1 MNFIVIIL
9 NFSTLKLDKLL
20 AANLEKQKLSS
31 LTAVQERAIP
41 AILEGRDCLAIA
53 PTGTGKTEAFAIPII
68 QRLRTK
74 ATPYRLSVLVL
85 LPTRELCIQ
94 TKQRITHL
102 IDGMNLTIAS
112 FYGGGTYESQLDVY
126 PQAQMILATPG
137 RLLDFIEQGLIDL
150 KTIDTLVIDEFDQLL
165 DLGFSMEINKII
177 NALPAERQT
186 IFSSATKTSEIEK
199 IVRKRL
205 NTPVEIIIDAAAKKG
220 QIEECVLYV
229 DKNDKKSLLRH
240 ILENRVSQQVIVFTR
255 TVHAVERI
263 ETDLNRNGISCS
275 ALYGD
280 KSQQQREEIIDKF
293 RQKEVRVLI
302 ATDLLARGVD
312 FPDLEAIINY
322 EVPDSP
328 ELYTH
333 RIGRTG
339 RSEADGKAFTF
350 CDAEDNEKWIKLQLA
365 LKRQIRIDDQHPY
378 LLSWEKMLS
387 SSQNNQRKGSP
398 KSRKRR

>member
-1 MNFIVIIL
+1 MDFIFIIL
-9 NFSTLKLDKLL
+9 NFSILKLDKSLS
-20 AANLEKQKLSS
+20 ANLEKRKLSS
-31 LTAVQERAIP
+31 LTPVQERAIP

-53 PTGTGKTEAFAIPII
+53 PTGTGKTEAYAIPII

-74 ATPYRLSVLVL
+74 VTADRLSVLVL

-94 TKQRITHL
+94 TQQRITNL
-102 IDGMNLTIAS
+102 IEGMDLIIAS
-112 FYGGGTYESQLDVY
+112 FYGGGTYESQLEVY
-126 PQAQMILATPG
+126 PNAHMILATPG
-137 RLLDFIEQGLIDL
+137 RLLDFLDRGSIDL
-150 KTIDTLVIDEFDQLL
+150 KTIDTLVVDEFDQLL
-165 DLGFSMEINKII
+165 DLGFAADINKII
-177 NALPAERQT
+177 NKLPAERQS
-186 IFSSATKTSEIEK
+186 IFSSATKTAEIEK
-199 IVRKRL
+199 IVRKKL
-205 NTPVEIIIDAAAKKG
+205 NTPVEIIIDTALKKG
-220 QIEECVLYV
+220 QIVESVMYV
-229 DKNDKKSLLRH
+229 DKNDKKSLLVH
-240 ILENRVSQQVIVFTR
+240 LLENRISRQAIVFTR
-255 TVHAVERI
+255 TVQGVERI
-263 ETDLNRNGISCS
+263 ETALNRNGVSCL

-280 KSQQQREEIIDKF
+280 KSQQKREEIIAQF
-293 RQKEVRVLI
+293 RRKEVRVLI

-387 SSQNNQRKGSP
+387 SSQTNPRKGSS

>member
-1 MNFIVIIL
+1 MDFIFIIL
-9 NFSTLKLDKLL
+9 NFSALKLDKLL
-20 AANLEKQKLSS
+20 TANLEKQKLSS
-31 LTAVQERAIP
+31 LTPVQEKAIP
-41 AILEGRDCLAIA
+41 AILAGRDCLAIA

-68 QRLRTK
+68 QRLQTK
-74 ATPYRLSVLVL
+74 VTTGTLSVLIL

-94 TKQRITHL
+94 TQQRITNL
-102 IDGMNLTIAS
+102 IDGMDLIIAS

-137 RLLDFIEQGLIDL
+137 RLLDFIDQGIIDL
-150 KTIDTLVIDEFDQLL
+150 KAIDTLVIDEFDQLL
-165 DLGFSMEINKII
+165 DLGFAADINKII
-177 NALPAERQT
+177 NKLPVDRQSV
-186 IFSSATKTSEIEK
+186 FSSATKTAEIEK
-199 IVRKRL
+199 IVRKKL
-205 NTPVEIIIDAAAKKG
+205 NNPVEIIIDAAVKKG
-220 QIEECVLYV
+220 HIEESVLYV

-240 ILENRVSQQVIVFTR
+240 LLENRISGQAIVFTR

-280 KSQQQREEIIDKF
+280 KSQQKREEIIAKF

-387 SSQNNQRKGSP
+387 SSQNNTRKGSS

>member
-1 MNFIVIIL
+1 MGFTFIIL
-9 NFSTLKLDKLL
+9 NFSALKLDKILV
-20 AANLEKQKLSS
+20 ANLEKQKLSS
-31 LTAVQERAIP
+31 LTPIQEIAIP

-53 PTGTGKTEAFAIPII
+53 PTGTGKTEAFVIPII

-74 ATPYRLSVLVL
+74 ITADHLSVLIL

-94 TKQRITHL
+94 TKQRISGL
-102 IDGMNLTIAS
+102 IDGMDLTIAS
-112 FYGGGTYESQLDVY
+112 FYGGGTYESQLEVY
-126 PQAQMILATPG
+126 PKAQMILATPG
-137 RLLDFIEQGLIDL
+137 RLLDFIEQGIIDL

-165 DLGFSMEINKII
+165 DLGFTKELNKII
-177 NALPAERQT
+177 GTLPAERQT
-186 IFSSATKTSEIEK
+186 IFSSATKTVEIEK

-205 NTPVEIIIDAAAKKG
+205 SNPVEINLEAKTKKG
-220 QIEECVLYV
+220 QIEESVLYV
-229 DKNDKKSLLRH
+229 DKNDKKNLLRYL
-240 ILENRVSQQVIVFTR
+240 LENRVSRQVIVFTR

-263 ETDLNRNGISCS
+263 ATDLDRHGISCS

-280 KSQQQREEIIDKF
+280 KSQQKREEIIDKF

-322 EVPDSP
+322 EIPDSP

-339 RSEADGKAFTF
+339 RSEAAGKAFTF
-350 CDAEDNEKWIKLQLA
+350 CDAEDNEKWIKLQLS
-365 LKRQIRIDDQHPY
+365 LKRQIKIDDQHPY

-387 SSQNNQRKGSP
+387 SSQNNQRKGAS

>member
-1 MNFIVIIL
+1 MDFIFIIL
-9 NFSTLKLDKLL
+9 NFSTLKLDKSLS
-20 AANLEKQKLSS
+20 ANLEKRKLSS
-31 LTAVQERAIP
+31 LTPVQERAIP

-53 PTGTGKTEAFAIPII
+53 PTGTGKTEAYAIPII

-74 ATPYRLSVLVL
+74 VTADRLSVLVL

-94 TKQRITHL
+94 TQQRITNL
-102 IDGMNLTIAS
+102 IEGMDLIIAS
-112 FYGGGTYESQLDVY
+112 FYGGGTYESQLEVY
-126 PQAQMILATPG
+126 PNAHMILATPG
-137 RLLDFIEQGLIDL
+137 RLLDFLDQGSIDL
-150 KTIDTLVIDEFDQLL
+150 KTIDTFVVDEFDQLL
-165 DLGFSMEINKII
+165 DLGFAADINKII
-177 NALPAERQT
+177 NKLPAERQS
-186 IFSSATKTSEIEK
+186 IFSSATKTAEIEK
-199 IVRKRL
+199 IVRKKL
-205 NTPVEIIIDAAAKKG
+205 KNPVEIIIDTALKKG
-220 QIEECVLYV
+220 QIVESVMYV
-229 DKNDKKSLLRH
+229 DKNDKKSLLVH
-240 ILENRVSQQVIVFTR
+240 LLENRISRQAIVFTR
-255 TVHAVERI
+255 TVQGVERI
-263 ETDLNRNGISCS
+263 ETALNRNGVSCL

-280 KSQQQREEIIDKF
+280 KSQQKREEIIAQF
-293 RQKEVRVLI
+293 RRKEVRVLI

-387 SSQNNQRKGSP
+387 SSQTNPRKGSS

>member
-1 MNFIVIIL
+1 MGFTFIIL
-9 NFSTLKLDKLL
+9 NFSALKLDKILI
-20 AANLEKQKLSS
+20 ANLEKQKLSS
-31 LTAVQERAIP
+31 LTPIQERAIP

-74 ATPYRLSVLVL
+74 LTTGRLSVLIL

-94 TKQRITHL
+94 TQQRIANL
-102 IDGMNLTIAS
+102 IDGMDLIIAS
-112 FYGGGTYESQLDVY
+112 FYGGGSYESQLDVY
-126 PQAQMILATPG
+126 PKAQMVLATPG
-137 RLLDFIEQGLIDL
+137 RLLDFIEQGVIDL

-165 DLGFSMEINKII
+165 DLGFTKEINKII
-177 NALPAERQT
+177 STLPAERQT
-186 IFSSATKTSEIEK
+186 IFSSATKTVEIEK

-205 NTPVEIIIDAAAKKG
+205 NSPVEIIIDAAVKKG
-220 QIEECVLYV
+220 QIEESVLYV
-229 DKNDKKSLLRH
+229 DKNDKKNLLRYL
-240 ILENRVSQQVIVFTR
+240 LENHISQQAIVFTR

-263 ETDLNRNGISCS
+263 ATDLNRHGISCS

-280 KSQQQREEIIDKF
+280 KSQQQREEITTKF

-350 CDAEDNEKWIKLQLA
+350 CDAEDNEKWIKLQLS

-387 SSQNNQRKGSP
+387 SSQNNPRKGSS

>member
-1 MNFIVIIL
+1 LNFIFIIL
-9 NFSTLKLDKLL
+9 NFSTLKLDKSLS
-20 AANLEKQKLSS
+20 ANLEKRKLSS
-31 LTAVQERAIP
+31 LTPVQERAIP

-53 PTGTGKTEAFAIPII
+53 PTGTGKTEAYAIPII

-74 ATPYRLSVLVL
+74 VTADRLSVLVL

-94 TKQRITHL
+94 TQQRITNL
-102 IDGMNLTIAS
+102 IEGMDLIIAS
-112 FYGGGTYESQLDVY
+112 FYGGGTYESQLEVY
-126 PQAQMILATPG
+126 PNAHMILATPG
-137 RLLDFIEQGLIDL
+137 RLLDFLDQGSIDL
-150 KTIDTLVIDEFDQLL
+150 KTIDTFVVDEFDQLL
-165 DLGFSMEINKII
+165 DLGFAADINKII
-177 NALPAERQT
+177 NKLPAERQS
-186 IFSSATKTSEIEK
+186 IFSSATKTAEIEK
-199 IVRKRL
+199 IVRKKL
-205 NTPVEIIIDAAAKKG
+205 KNPVEIIIDTALKKG
-220 QIEECVLYV
+220 QIVESVMYV
-229 DKNDKKSLLRH
+229 DKNDKKSLLVH
-240 ILENRVSQQVIVFTR
+240 LLENRISRQAIVFTR
-255 TVHAVERI
+255 TVQGVERI
-263 ETDLNRNGISCS
+263 ETALNRNGVSCL

-280 KSQQQREEIIDKF
+280 KSQQKREEIIAQF
-293 RQKEVRVLI
+293 RRKEVRVLI

-387 SSQNNQRKGSP
+387 SSQTNPRKGSS

>member
-1 MNFIVIIL
+1 LNFIVIIL

>member
-1 MNFIVIIL
+1 MGFIFIIL

-20 AANLEKQKLSS
+20 TANLEKQKLSS
-31 LTAVQERAIP
+31 LTPIQERAIP

-68 QRLRTK
+68 QRLKTRVNTSH
-74 ATPYRLSVLVL
+74 LSVLIL

-94 TKQRITHL
+94 TQQRITNL
-102 IDGMNLTIAS
+102 IDGMDLIIAS

-137 RLLDFIEQGLIDL
+137 RLLDFMDQGIIDL

-165 DLGFSMEINKII
+165 DLGFAADINKII
-177 NALPAERQT
+177 NTLPAERQT
-186 IFSSATKTSEIEK
+186 IFSSATKTVEIEK

-205 NTPVEIIIDAAAKKG
+205 NNPVEIIIDAVVKKA
-220 QIEECVLYV
+220 QIEESVLYV
-229 DKNDKKSLLRH
+229 DKNDKKSLLRYL
-240 ILENRVSQQVIVFTR
+240 LENRISGQAIVFTR
-255 TVHAVERI
+255 TVHGVERI

-280 KSQQQREEIIDKF
+280 KSQQKREEIITKF
-293 RQKEVRVLI
+293 RQKEIRVLI

-312 FPDLEAIINY
+312 FPELEAIINY
-322 EVPDSP
+322 EVPDFP

-350 CDAEDNEKWIKLQLA
+350 CDAEDNEKWIRLQLS

-387 SSQNNQRKGSP
+387 SSQTSARKGSS

>member
-1 MNFIVIIL
+1 
-9 NFSTLKLDKLL
+9 
-20 AANLEKQKLSS
+20 
-31 LTAVQERAIP
+31 
-41 AILEGRDCLAIA
+41 LAIA

-74 ATPYRLSVLVL
+74 ITADHLSVLIL

-94 TKQRITHL
+94 TKQRISGL
-102 IDGMNLTIAS
+102 IDGMDLTIAS
-112 FYGGGTYESQLDVY
+112 FYGGGTYESQLEVY
-126 PQAQMILATPG
+126 PNAQMILATPG
-137 RLLDFIEQGLIDL
+137 RLLDFIEQGIVDL

-165 DLGFSMEINKII
+165 DLGFTKELNKII
-177 NALPAERQT
+177 GALPAERQT
-186 IFSSATKTSEIEK
+186 IFSSATKTVEIEK

-205 NTPVEIIIDAAAKKG
+205 SNPVEINLEPKAKKG
-220 QIEECVLYV
+220 QIEESVLYV
-229 DKNDKKSLLRH
+229 DKNDKKNLLRYL
-240 ILENRVSQQVIVFTR
+240 LENRVSRQVIVFTR

-263 ETDLNRNGISCS
+263 ATDLDRHGISCS

-280 KSQQQREEIIDKF
+280 KSQQKREEIIDKF

-322 EVPDSP
+322 EIPDSP

-339 RSEADGKAFTF
+339 RSEAAGKAFTF
-350 CDAEDNEKWIKLQLA
+350 CDAEDNEKWIKLQLS
-365 LKRQIRIDDQHPY
+365 LKRQIKIDDQHPY

-387 SSQNNQRKGSP
+387 SSQNNQRKGAS

>member
-1 MNFIVIIL
+1 MGFIFIIL

-20 AANLEKQKLSS
+20 TANLEKQKLSS
-31 LTAVQERAIP
+31 LTPVQERAIP

-68 QRLRTK
+68 QRLKTK
-74 ATPYRLSVLVL
+74 VTTDRLSVLIL

-94 TKQRITHL
+94 TQQRITNL
-102 IDGMNLTIAS
+102 IEGMELIIAS
-112 FYGGGTYESQLDVY
+112 FYGGGTYESQLDAY

-137 RLLDFIEQGLIDL
+137 RLLDFMDQGVIDL

-165 DLGFSMEINKII
+165 DLGFAADINKII
-177 NALPAERQT
+177 NTLPTERQT
-186 IFSSATKTSEIEK
+186 IFSSATKTVEIEK

-205 NTPVEIIIDAAAKKG
+205 NSPVEIIIDAVVKKA
-220 QIEECVLYV
+220 QIEESVLYV
-229 DKNDKKSLLRH
+229 DKNDKKSLLRYL
-240 ILENRVSQQVIVFTR
+240 LENRSSGQAIVFTR
-255 TVHAVERI
+255 TVHGVERI

-280 KSQQQREEIIDKF
+280 KSQQKREEIIAKF
-293 RQKEVRVLI
+293 RQKEIRVLI

-312 FPDLEAIINY
+312 FPELKAIINY

-350 CDAEDNEKWIKLQLA
+350 CDAEDNEKWIRLQLS

-387 SSQNNQRKGSP
+387 SSQTSARKGSS

>member
-1 MNFIVIIL
+1 MNF
-9 NFSTLKLDKLL
+9 SALKLDKILV
-20 AANLEKQKLSS
+20 ANLEKQKLSS
-31 LTAVQERAIP
+31 LTPIQEIAIP

-53 PTGTGKTEAFAIPII
+53 PTGTGKTEAFVIPII

-74 ATPYRLSVLVL
+74 ITADHLSVLIL

-94 TKQRITHL
+94 TKQRILGL
-102 IDGMNLTIAS
+102 IDGMDLTIAS
-112 FYGGGTYESQLDVY
+112 FYGGGTYESQLEVY
-126 PQAQMILATPG
+126 PKAQMILATPG
-137 RLLDFIEQGLIDL
+137 RLLDFIEQGIIDL

-165 DLGFSMEINKII
+165 DLGFTKELNKII
-177 NALPAERQT
+177 GTLPAERQT
-186 IFSSATKTSEIEK
+186 IFSSATKTVEIEK

-205 NTPVEIIIDAAAKKG
+205 SNPVEINLEAKTKKG
-220 QIEECVLYV
+220 QIEESVLYV
-229 DKNDKKSLLRH
+229 DKNDKKNLLRYL
-240 ILENRVSQQVIVFTR
+240 LENRVSRQVIVFTR

-263 ETDLNRNGISCS
+263 ATDLDRHGISCS

-280 KSQQQREEIIDKF
+280 KSQQKREEIIDKF

-322 EVPDSP
+322 EIPDSP

-339 RSEADGKAFTF
+339 RSEAAGKAFTF
-350 CDAEDNEKWIKLQLA
+350 CDAEDNEKWIKLQLS
-365 LKRQIRIDDQHPY
+365 LKRQIKIDDQHPY

-387 SSQNNQRKGSP
+387 SSQNNQRKGAS

>member
-1 MNFIVIIL
+1 LGFTFIIL
-9 NFSTLKLDKLL
+9 NFSALKLDKILV
-20 AANLEKQKLSS
+20 ANLEKQKLSS
-31 LTAVQERAIP
+31 LTPIQEIAIP

-53 PTGTGKTEAFAIPII
+53 PTGTGKTEAFVIPII

-74 ATPYRLSVLVL
+74 ITADHLSVLIL

-94 TKQRITHL
+94 TKQRISGL
-102 IDGMNLTIAS
+102 IEGMDLTIAS
-112 FYGGGTYESQLDVY
+112 FYGGGTYESQLEVY
-126 PQAQMILATPG
+126 PKAQMILATPG
-137 RLLDFIEQGLIDL
+137 RLLDFIEQGIIDL

-165 DLGFSMEINKII
+165 DLGFTKELNKII
-177 NALPAERQT
+177 GTLPAERQT
-186 IFSSATKTSEIEK
+186 IFSSATKTVEIEK

-205 NTPVEIIIDAAAKKG
+205 SNPVEINLEAKTKKG
-220 QIEECVLYV
+220 QIEESVLYV
-229 DKNDKKSLLRH
+229 DKNDKKNLLRYL
-240 ILENRVSQQVIVFTR
+240 LENRVSRQVIVFTR

-263 ETDLNRNGISCS
+263 ATDLDRHGISCS

-280 KSQQQREEIIDKF
+280 KSQQKREEIIDKF

-322 EVPDSP
+322 EIPDSP

-339 RSEADGKAFTF
+339 RSEAAGKAFTF
-350 CDAEDNEKWIKLQLA
+350 CDAEDNEKWIKLQLS
-365 LKRQIRIDDQHPY
+365 LKRQIKIDDQHPY

-387 SSQNNQRKGSP
+387 SSQNNQRKGAS

>member
-1 MNFIVIIL
+1 L
-9 NFSTLKLDKLL
+9 NFSALKLDKILV
-20 AANLEKQKLSS
+20 ANLEKQKLSS
-31 LTAVQERAIP
+31 LTPIQEIAIP

-53 PTGTGKTEAFAIPII
+53 PTGTGKTEAFVIPII

-74 ATPYRLSVLVL
+74 ITADHLSVLIL

-94 TKQRITHL
+94 TKQRISGL
-102 IDGMNLTIAS
+102 IDGMDLTIAS
-112 FYGGGTYESQLDVY
+112 FYGGGTYESQLEVY
-126 PQAQMILATPG
+126 PKAQMILATPG
-137 RLLDFIEQGLIDL
+137 RLLDFIEQGIIDL

-165 DLGFSMEINKII
+165 DLGFTKELNKII
-177 NALPAERQT
+177 GTLPAERQT
-186 IFSSATKTSEIEK
+186 IFSSATKTVEIEK

-205 NTPVEIIIDAAAKKG
+205 SNPVEINLEAKTKKG
-220 QIEECVLYV
+220 QIEESVLYV
-229 DKNDKKSLLRH
+229 DKNDKKNLLRYL
-240 ILENRVSQQVIVFTR
+240 LENRVSRQVIVFTR

-263 ETDLNRNGISCS
+263 ATDLDRHGISCS

-280 KSQQQREEIIDKF
+280 KSQQKREEIIDKF

-322 EVPDSP
+322 EIPDSP

-339 RSEADGKAFTF
+339 RSEAAGKAFTF
-350 CDAEDNEKWIKLQLA
+350 CDAEDNEKWIKLQLS
-365 LKRQIRIDDQHPY
+365 LKRQIKIDDQHPY

-387 SSQNNQRKGSP
+387 SSQNNQRKGAS

>member
-1 MNFIVIIL
+1 MNFIFIIL
-9 NFSTLKLDKLL
+9 NFSTLKLDKSLS
-20 AANLEKQKLSS
+20 ANLEKRKLSS
-31 LTAVQERAIP
+31 LTPVQERAIP

-53 PTGTGKTEAFAIPII
+53 PTGTGKTEAYAIPII

-74 ATPYRLSVLVL
+74 VTADRLSVLVL

-94 TKQRITHL
+94 TQQRITNL
-102 IDGMNLTIAS
+102 IEGMDLIIAS
-112 FYGGGTYESQLDVY
+112 FYGGGTYESQLEVY
-126 PQAQMILATPG
+126 PNAHMILATPG
-137 RLLDFIEQGLIDL
+137 RLLDFLDQGSIDL
-150 KTIDTLVIDEFDQLL
+150 KTIDTFVVDEFDQLL
-165 DLGFSMEINKII
+165 DLGFAADINKII
-177 NALPAERQT
+177 NKLPAERQS
-186 IFSSATKTSEIEK
+186 IFSSATKTAEIEK
-199 IVRKRL
+199 IVRKKL
-205 NTPVEIIIDAAAKKG
+205 KNPVEIIIDTALKKG
-220 QIEECVLYV
+220 QIVESVMYV
-229 DKNDKKSLLRH
+229 DKNDKKSLLVH
-240 ILENRVSQQVIVFTR
+240 LLENRISRQAIVFTR
-255 TVHAVERI
+255 TVQGVERI
-263 ETDLNRNGISCS
+263 ETALNRNGVSCL

-280 KSQQQREEIIDKF
+280 KSQQKREEIIAQF
-293 RQKEVRVLI
+293 RRKEVRVLI

-387 SSQNNQRKGSP
+387 SSQTNPRKGSS

>member
-1 MNFIVIIL
+1 MGFTFIIL
-9 NFSTLKLDKLL
+9 NFSALKLDKILV
-20 AANLEKQKLSS
+20 ANLEKQKLSS
-31 LTAVQERAIP
+31 LTPIQEIAIP

-74 ATPYRLSVLVL
+74 ITADHLSVLIL

-94 TKQRITHL
+94 TKQRISGL
-102 IDGMNLTIAS
+102 IDGMGLTIAS
-112 FYGGGTYESQLDVY
+112 FYGGGTYESQLEVY
-126 PQAQMILATPG
+126 PNAQMILATPG
-137 RLLDFIEQGLIDL
+137 RLLDFIEQGIIDL

-165 DLGFSMEINKII
+165 DLGFTKELNKII
-177 NALPAERQT
+177 GALPAERQT
-186 IFSSATKTSEIEK
+186 IFSSATKTVEIEK

-205 NTPVEIIIDAAAKKG
+205 SNPVEINLEAKAKKG
-220 QIEECVLYV
+220 QIEESVLYV
-229 DKNDKKSLLRH
+229 DKNDKKNLLRYL
-240 ILENRVSQQVIVFTR
+240 LENRVSRQVIVFTR

-263 ETDLNRNGISCS
+263 ATDLDRHGISCS

-280 KSQQQREEIIDKF
+280 KSQQKREEIIDTF
-293 RQKEVRVLI
+293 RRKEVRVLI

-322 EVPDSP
+322 EIPDSP

-339 RSEADGKAFTF
+339 RSEAAGKAFTF
-350 CDAEDNEKWIKLQLA
+350 CDAEDNEKWIKLQLS
-365 LKRQIRIDDQHPY
+365 LKRQIKIDDQHPY

-387 SSQNNQRKGSP
+387 SSQNNQRKGAS

>member
-1 MNFIVIIL
+1 LGFIFIIL
-9 NFSTLKLDKLL
+9 NFSALKLDKLL
-20 AANLEKQKLSS
+20 TANLEKQKLSS
-31 LTAVQERAIP
+31 LTPVQERAIP
-41 AILEGRDCLAIA
+41 AILEGKDCLAIA

-68 QRLRTK
+68 QRLKTK
-74 ATPYRLSVLVL
+74 VTTSRLSILIL

-94 TKQRITHL
+94 TQQRITNL
-102 IDGMNLTIAS
+102 IDGMDLIIAS

-126 PQAQMILATPG
+126 PEAHMILATPG
-137 RLLDFIEQGLIDL
+137 RLLDFIDQGIINL

-165 DLGFSMEINKII
+165 DLGFAADINKII
-177 NALPAERQT
+177 NKLPAERQS
-186 IFSSATKTSEIEK
+186 IFSSATKTVEIEK
-199 IVRKRL
+199 FVRKKL
-205 NTPVEIIIDAAAKKG
+205 NNPVEIIIDETVKKG
-220 QIEECVLYV
+220 QIEEFVLYV

-240 ILENRVSQQVIVFTR
+240 LLENRISGQAIVFTR

-280 KSQQQREEIIDKF
+280 KSQQKREEIIAKF
-293 RQKEVRVLI
+293 RQKEIRVLI

-312 FPDLEAIINY
+312 FPELEAIINY

-350 CDAEDNEKWIKLQLA
+350 CDAEDNEKWIKLQLS

-387 SSQNNQRKGSP
+387 SSQTSARKGSS

>member
-1 MNFIVIIL
+1 MNF
-9 NFSTLKLDKLL
+9 SALKLDKILI
-20 AANLEKQKLSS
+20 ANLEKQKLSS
-31 LTAVQERAIP
+31 LTPIQEIAIP

-53 PTGTGKTEAFAIPII
+53 PTGTGKTEAFVVPII

-74 ATPYRLSVLVL
+74 ITPDHLSVLIL

-94 TKQRITHL
+94 TKQRISGL
-102 IDGMNLTIAS
+102 IDGMELTIAS

-126 PQAQMILATPG
+126 PKAQMVLATPG
-137 RLLDFIEQGLIDL
+137 RLLDFIEQGIIDL
-150 KTIDTLVIDEFDQLL
+150 KTIDILVIDEFDQLL
-165 DLGFSMEINKII
+165 DLGFTKEINKII
-177 NALPAERQT
+177 STLPAERQT
-186 IFSSATKTSEIEK
+186 IFSSATKTPEIEK

-205 NTPVEIIIDAAAKKG
+205 STPVEINLETTAKKG
-220 QIEECVLYV
+220 QIEESVLYV
-229 DKNDKKSLLRH
+229 DKNDKKTLLRYL
-240 ILENRVSQQVIVFTR
+240 LENRIAQQVIVFTR

-263 ETDLNRNGISCS
+263 ATDLDRNGISCS

-280 KSQQQREEIIDKF
+280 IAQQKREEIIAKF

-322 EVPDSP
+322 EIPDSA

-339 RSEADGKAFTF
+339 RSEAEGKAFTF
-350 CDAEDNEKWIKLQLA
+350 CDAEDNEKWIKLQLS
-365 LKRQIRIDDQHPY
+365 LKRQIKIDDQHPY
-378 LLSWEKMLS
+378 LLSWEKMRS
-387 SSQNNQRKGSP
+387 SSQNNQRKGGS

>member
-1 MNFIVIIL
+1 LGFTFIIL
-9 NFSTLKLDKLL
+9 NFSALKLDKILV
-20 AANLEKQKLSS
+20 ANLEKQKLSS
-31 LTAVQERAIP
+31 LTPIQEIAIP

-53 PTGTGKTEAFAIPII
+53 PTGTGKTEAFVIPII

-74 ATPYRLSVLVL
+74 ITADHLSVLIL

-94 TKQRITHL
+94 TKQRISGL
-102 IDGMNLTIAS
+102 IDGMDLTIAS
-112 FYGGGTYESQLDVY
+112 FYGGGTYESQLEVY
-126 PQAQMILATPG
+126 PKAQMILATPG
-137 RLLDFIEQGLIDL
+137 RLLDFIEQGIIDL

-165 DLGFSMEINKII
+165 DLGFTKELNKII
-177 NALPAERQT
+177 GTLPAERQT
-186 IFSSATKTSEIEK
+186 IFSSATKTVEIEK

-205 NTPVEIIIDAAAKKG
+205 SNPVEINLEAKTKKG
-220 QIEECVLYV
+220 QIEESVLYV
-229 DKNDKKSLLRH
+229 DKNDKKNLLRYL
-240 ILENRVSQQVIVFTR
+240 LENRVSRQVIVFTR

-263 ETDLNRNGISCS
+263 ATDLDRHGISCS

-280 KSQQQREEIIDKF
+280 KSQQKREEIIDKF

-322 EVPDSP
+322 EIPDSP

-339 RSEADGKAFTF
+339 RSEAAGKAFTF
-350 CDAEDNEKWIKLQLA
+350 CDAEDNEKWIKLQLS
-365 LKRQIRIDDQHPY
+365 LKRQIKIDDQHPY

-387 SSQNNQRKGSP
+387 SSQNNQRKGAS